1 MADDSNKTVQLQ
13 FNMIE
18 LASDLKRLGDGI
30 DNLQESQEHMA
41 EDIGKIKEA
50 VYNPDQGLYA
60 RLKELETWKKTQSKV
75 VWIIASSVIGLI
87 TAALFNIISKM

>member
-1 MADDSNKTVQLQ
+1 MLLIVE

-50 VYNPDQGLYA
+50 VYNPDSGLYA
-60 RLKELETWKKTQSKV
+60 RLRELESWKRTSSRLI
-75 VWIIASSVIGLI
+75 WIIITTVVSL
-87 TAALFNIISKM
+87 TAATIYKLL